1 MPSKNHDLHRP
12 EHETMKNLI
21 QLLREWHGTDFDQ
34 EAWNFGN
41 CFRLRREATQVRGWM
56 KECLANFHRE
66 HEEELAQRL
75 HWKVGSRG

>member
-21 QLLREWHGTDFDQ
+21 QQLREWHGTDFDR
-34 EAWNFGN
+34 EAWHCGN
-41 CFRLRREATQVRGWM
+41 CFRLRREAAQAGDWM
-56 KECLANFHRE
+56 KEYLANFHRE

-75 HWKVGSRG
+75 H